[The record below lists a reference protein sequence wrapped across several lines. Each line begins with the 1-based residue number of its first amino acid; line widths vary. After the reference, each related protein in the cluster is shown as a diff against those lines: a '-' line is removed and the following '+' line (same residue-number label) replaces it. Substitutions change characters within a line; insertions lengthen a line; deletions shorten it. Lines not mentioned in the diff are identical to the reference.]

1 MLELGQYNRLKVVDE
16 VDFGLYLQADDKE
29 ILLPKRYVTEDMK
42 LGDEVVVFVYRDSED
57 RLIATTE
64 RPNGVVDTFAA
75 MKVKEVTDFGAWLDW
90 GLTKDLLVP
99 HRQMV
104 RPLQEGKTVV
114 VRVLLDDIS
123 DRIIASAKLRPFFNK
138 NTTELNVGLRVNC
151 LVYNV
156 TEFGAMVIIDNEYCG
171 MIHKSEL
178 EGFIEIG
185 TEYSCFVK
193 KIHEDGKVDLSFV
206 PADSQSRYE
215 AKGDILKM
223 LEANEGFL
231 PYNDKSSPE
240 DIKEHFDMSKK
251 TFKRFIGNLYKAGK
265 ILITQDGISLKK

>member
-1 MLELGQYNRLKVVDE
+1 MLELGQYNRLKIVDE
-16 VDFGLYLQADDKE
+16 VDFGFYLEADDKE
-29 ILLPKRYVTEDMK
+29 ILLPRKYTTDDMK
-42 LGDEVVVFVYRDSED
+42 IGDEIVVFIYRDSED

-64 RPNGVVDTFAA
+64 RPNGVVNSFAA

-90 GLTKDLLVP
+90 GLAKDLLVP

-114 VRVLLDDIS
+114 VRVLLDDVS
-123 DRIIASAKLRPFFNK
+123 DRIIATAKLRPFFNK
-138 NTTELNVGLRVNC
+138 NTSELNVGLRVNC

-156 TEFGAMVIIDNEYCG
+156 TEFGAMVIIDNEYSG

-185 TEYSCFVK
+185 KEFSCFVK
-193 KIHEDGKVDLSFV
+193 KVHEDGKVDLSFV
-206 PADSQSRYE
+206 PADAKARYA

-223 LEANEGFL
+223 LEESDGSL
-231 PYNDKSSPE
+231 PFNDKSSPE
-240 DIKEHFDMSKK
+240 EIKENFDMSKK
-251 TFKRFIGNLYKAGK
+251 TFKKYIGNLYKAGK
-265 ILITQDGISLKK
+265 ILITNEGISLKK